1 MLHMIR
7 QEAKIQN
14 VELYKV
20 FDPSS
25 IWEQE
30 QRWNTMT
37 NVSFNNLKDLIG
49 KRNPKGK
56 DDFEES
62 KYFLSE
68 ISEEFEE

>member
-1 MLHMIR
+1 
-7 QEAKIQN
+7 
-14 VELYKV
+14 
-20 FDPSS
+20 
-25 IWEQE
+25 
-30 QRWNTMT
+30 MT